1 MIDSIM
7 DKVVSDYSRLN
18 FNEIMDLPFSRYL
31 KLRRDGFIYR
41 LSQTKAGQDYLENC
55 WILEQTK
62 PDRKR
67 LRERFGKEDSS
78 GGQH

>member
-1 MIDSIM
+1 MIYTIM

-18 FNEIMDLPFSRYL
+18 FNEIMDLPLSRYL
-31 KLRRDGFIYR
+31 QLRRDGFIYR
-41 LSQTKAGQDYLENC
+41 LSQTESGREYLENC
-55 WILEQTK
+55 WILEQTE

-78 GGQH
+78 GR

>member
-1 MIDSIM
+1 MIYSIM

-18 FNEIMDLPFSRYL
+18 FNEIMDLPLSRYL
-31 KLRRDGFIYR
+31 QLRRDGFIYR
-41 LSQTKAGQDYLENC
+41 LSQTESGREYLENC
-55 WILEQTK
+55 WILEQTE

-78 GGQH
+78 GR

>member
-1 MIDSIM
+1 MIYSIM

-18 FNEIMDLPFSRYL
+18 FNEIMDLPLSRYL
-31 KLRRDGFIYR
+31 QLRRDGFIYR
-41 LSQTKAGQDYLENC
+41 LSQTESGREYLENC

-78 GGQH
+78 GR

>member
-1 MIDSIM
+1 MIYSIM

-18 FNEIMDLPFSRYL
+18 FNEIMDLPLSRYL
-31 KLRRDGFIYR
+31 PLRRDGFIYR
-41 LSQTKAGQDYLENC
+41 LSQTESGREYLENC

-78 GGQH
+78 GR

>member
-1 MIDSIM
+1 MIYTIM

-18 FNEIMDLPFSRYL
+18 FNEIMDLPLSRYL
-31 KLRRDGFIYR
+31 QLRRDGFIYR
-41 LSQTKAGQDYLENC
+41 LSQTESGREYLENC
-55 WILEQTK
+55 WILEQAK

-78 GGQH
+78 GG

>member
-1 MIDSIM
+1 MIYTIM

-18 FNEIMDLPFSRYL
+18 FNEIMDLPLSRYL
-31 KLRRDGFIYR
+31 QLRRDGFIYR
-41 LSQTKAGQDYLENC
+41 LSQTESGREYLENC

-78 GGQH
+78 GR